1 MVAVPAGMPG
11 RQLSLSR
18 PGRATGSARDDLVRR
33 RRAPAAPRHRVRS
46 GMTPSAAPPTSSSGA
61 SAARKR
67 WPAHTFRVRGGSC
80 VHEKWRH
87 CTISGREGCGTE
99 GERYA
104 PATFL
109 SRWVIRH
116 WRAHPRWGSPAGIA
130 ATLRNAPGTVPRILP
145 PLRSFSFTT
154 PLRPSLYEKKERS
167 GGSKSAVERKGRS
180 RRVDAASRGGLPRA
194 PGPLNSAPRCHRAE
208 GLARGGAGGVYES
221 SVAGWSAPTRSR
233 WGGWGSWDGL
243 RRGLSKSAT
252 KALHGEVGR
261 EKKRGISTIL
271 FVHPGSIRAFV
282 ADLDNRG
289 RHGPG

>member
-1 MVAVPAGMPG
+1 
-11 RQLSLSR
+11 
-18 PGRATGSARDDLVRR
+18 
-33 RRAPAAPRHRVRS
+33 
-46 GMTPSAAPPTSSSGA
+46 MTPSAAPPTSSSGA
-61 SAARKR
+61 SVAWKR

-109 SRWVIRH
+109 SRWVVRH

-145 PLRSFSFTT
+145 PLRSFSFTA

-208 GLARGGAGGVYES
+208 GLARGGAGGANVKS
-221 SVAGWSAPTRSR
+221 ILFVDLSTRPR

-243 RRGLSKSAT
+243 RRGLVQICHKGAPRRSRPREEARNINDSLRAPR
-252 KALHGEVGR
+252 LDPGLCGR
-261 EKKRGISTIL
+261 FGQ
-271 FVHPGSIRAFV
+271 PGSPRPRVMSQDFGDGSV
-282 ADLDNRG
+282 SGHR
-289 RHGPG
+289 